1 MWKYQL
7 RYIVA
12 IAIIVLVLVGLA
24 AWMLWGGREKEDR
37 TLERIEASG
46 VMRVGLDPSYPP
58 FENMDDDNGQL
69 FGYDVDLARQIGA
82 RLEVEVEFVVVGF
95 DGLYDALRTNK
106 FDAIISGLPYDP
118 LLTQD
123 VRYTVSYFN
132 AGQVLVV
139 REDENEIESV
149 DDLAHKSL
157 AVELGSDGDLEGRQ
171 LLKRLEGL
179 SLQPLPT
186 PLDAL
191 WALRQATPHGQADA
205 ALVDAI
211 SAHHFIKCEGGVR
224 IVGEPVVDGSYVIAV
239 RYNSVALWS
248 ALNQVIQEMRGDGT
262 LDALR
267 DQWL

>member
-1 MWKYQL
+1 MVVSR
-7 RYIVA
+7 RYYYILACMVV
-12 IAIIVLVLVGLA
+12 VLILAALA
-24 AWMLWGGREKEDR
+24 AWMLWGRREKEDR
-37 TLERIEASG
+37 TLERIRLSG

-58 FENMDDDNGQL
+58 FENMDDASGQL
-69 FGYDVDLARQIGA
+69 FGYDIDLAQEIGE

-95 DGLYDALRTNK
+95 DGLYDALRADK
-106 FDAIISGLPYDP
+106 FDAIVSGLPYDP

-123 VRYTVSYFN
+123 VRYTTSYFN
-132 AGQVLVV
+132 AGQMLVV
-139 REDENEIESV
+139 REDENGIESV

-171 LLKRLEGL
+171 LTKRLEGL

-191 WALRQATPHGQADA
+191 WALKNGQADA

-211 SAHHFIKCEGGVR
+211 SACHFIKYEGEVR
-224 IVGEPVVDGSYVIAV
+224 LVGEPVVDGSYVIAV

-248 ALNQVIQEMRGDGT
+248 ALNQVLQDMREDGT

-267 DQWL
+267 DKWL